1 MGLNA
6 SSDEWCFSSDA
17 LMMDLPWAQKIV
29 DDILIEAPTM
39 KVLYHRIRVILKRCE
54 AMGVTISHKKLKIGH
69 SIGFA
74 GFVVSADGVKP
85 DPEKVQS
92 LRAVSYTHL
101 TLPTIYSV

>member
-1 MGLNA
+1 MN
-6 SSDEWCFSSDA
+6 
-17 LMMDLPWAQKIV
+17 LPWAQKIV

-39 KVLYHRIRVILKRCE
+39 KVLYHRIRVILKCCE

-92 LRAVSYTHL
+92 LRDFPTPHDL
-101 TLPTIYSV
+101 TTLHSFLGLANQRGALSLI